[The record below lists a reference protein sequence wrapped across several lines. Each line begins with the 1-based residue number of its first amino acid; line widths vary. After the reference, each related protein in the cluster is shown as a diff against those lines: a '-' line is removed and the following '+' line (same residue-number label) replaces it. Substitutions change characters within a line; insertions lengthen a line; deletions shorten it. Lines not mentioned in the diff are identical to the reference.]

1 MLQSNQSDELN
12 LAREIPY
19 KNDNFNE
26 AIGSYI
32 TIIIKLA
39 KLTKLLTEPYEI
51 PQYTTVFYATEMS
64 MSVHNGL
71 K

>member
-1 MLQSNQSDELN
+1 MLHSNQSDELY
-12 LAREIPY
+12 LSRENHIL
-19 KNDNFNE
+19 
-26 AIGSYI
+26 G